1 MLSAQPARPRHARSA
16 TAESSIEFFRSEI
29 GHIGGMSFSWP
40 LCRGGPVSFVCQT
53 TIADEYSPK
62 ENSGGSVMTSRL
74 ALGATVAATVLFAGG
89 AASAQTHE
97 VTKLVPGSAFHGVH
111 GLGIDKAGRLF
122 AGSVAGAA
130 LYEVDRD
137 NGTAKIAIPG
147 PEGMADDIAFAPD
160 GTMAWTGFLTGDLY
174 SRKGDGPIKKLASG
188 LPGINSLAFRKD
200 GRLYATTVFLG
211 DTLYEIDVE
220 GVKPPRMIM
229 EKMGGLNGFEFGPDD
244 KLYGPLWFK
253 GQVARVDVDKA
264 ELTVVADGFK
274 IPAAVNFDSKGNL
287 WVVDTALGQLVRVD
301 PKTGEKKMVAQ
312 LKPSLDNLAIDD
324 KDRIF
329 VSNMADNGIQEVDP
343 ETGAAKQVIIGK
355 LALPGGIGVVSDG
368 LKDTIYVADLF
379 AYRTVDGATGEVSEP
394 ARMHAAGVTLEYPM
408 SATAKGDEVIL
419 SSWFTGTVQV
429 IDRKTGATR
438 ELMHDFKAPH
448 DAIRLDDGSIL
459 VNELGSK
466 SLVRASGEH
475 GKDRTVVIGGLE
487 GPVGLVGAGK
497 GDVFLTEA
505 FVGQVSRV
513 ESNGEKTVIAKDLKM
528 PEGIAMTPGGKLIVA
543 EVGAKRLVE
552 IDPQTGKH
560 TEIAGNLPI
569 GLPAAPG
576 GLPTNIPTGV
586 GVGAT
591 GVIYFSSDVEN
602 AIYKAVKK

>member
-1 MLSAQPARPRHARSA
+1 M
-16 TAESSIEFFRSEI
+16 
-29 GHIGGMSFSWP
+29 M
-40 LCRGGPVSFVCQT
+40 
-53 TIADEYSPK
+53 
-62 ENSGGSVMTSRL
+62 NRL
-74 ALGATVAATVLFAGG
+74 ALGATVAATVLIATG
-89 AASAQTHE
+89 AYAQTYE
-97 VTKLVPGSAFHGVH
+97 VTNLVPGSAFHGVH
-111 GLGIDKAGRLF
+111 GLGIDKSGRLF

-130 LYEVDRD
+130 LYEVDRN
-137 NGTAKIAIPG
+137 NGTAKIAIPT

-200 GRLYATTVFLG
+200 GRLYATQVFLG
-211 DTLYEIDVE
+211 DALYEIDVE
-220 GVKPPRMIM
+220 GVKPPRKIM

-244 KLYGPLWFK
+244 LLYGPLWFK
-253 GQVARVDVDKA
+253 GQVAKVDVDKA

-301 PKTGEKKMVAQ
+301 PKTGAKKMVAQ

-329 VSNMADNGIQEVDP
+329 VSNMADNGIQEVDA

-355 LALPGGIGVVSDG
+355 LALPGGIAVVSDG
-368 LKDTIYVADLF
+368 AKDTIYVADVF

-394 ARMHAAGVTLEYPM
+394 ARMHADGVTLEYPM
-408 SATAKGDEVIL
+408 SATAKGDDVIL

-429 IDRKTGATR
+429 IDRKTGKTR
-438 ELMHDFKAPH
+438 EMLHDFKAPH
-448 DAIRLDDGSIL
+448 DAIKLDDGSIL

-466 SLVRASGEH
+466 SLIRAGGEH
-475 GKDRTVVIGGLE
+475 GKNRTTVVGDLE
-487 GPVGLVGAGK
+487 GPVGMAGGAK
-497 GDVFLTEA
+497 GDVYITEA
-505 FVGQVSRV
+505 FAGQVSKV
-513 ESNGEKTVIAKDLKM
+513 EANGEKTIIAKDLKM
-528 PEGIAMTPGGKLIVA
+528 PEGIALAPDGRLIVA
-543 EVGAKRLVE
+543 EVGARRIIA
-552 IDPQTGKH
+552 IDAQNGTV

-569 GLPAAPG
+569 GLVAAPG

-586 GVGAT
+586 GVGASGT
-591 GVIYFSSDVEN
+591 IYFSSDIEN
-602 AIYKAVKK
+602 AIYKVTKK

>member
-1 MLSAQPARPRHARSA
+1 
-16 TAESSIEFFRSEI
+16 
-29 GHIGGMSFSWP
+29 
-40 LCRGGPVSFVCQT
+40 
-53 TIADEYSPK
+53 
-62 ENSGGSVMTSRL
+62 MTSRL
-74 ALGATVAATVLFAGG
+74 ALCATVAATVLLVSGVG
-89 AASAQTHE
+89 ASAQTYE
-97 VTKLVPGSAFHGVH
+97 VIPLVPGSAFHGVH

-130 LYEVDRD
+130 LYEVDRN
-137 NGTAKIAIPG
+137 NGTAKIAIPS
-147 PEGMADDIAFAPD
+147 PEGMADDIALAPD

-174 SRKGDGPIKKLASG
+174 ARKGDGPIKKLASG
-188 LPGINSLAFRKD
+188 LPGINSLAYRKD
-200 GRLYATTVFLG
+200 GRLYATQVFLG
-211 DTLYEIDVE
+211 DALYEIDVE

-253 GQVARVDVDKA
+253 GQVAKVDVDKA

-301 PKTGEKKMVAQ
+301 PKTGAKKMVAQ

-329 VSNMADNGIQEVDP
+329 VSNMADNGIQEVDA
-343 ETGAAKQVIIGK
+343 ETGAAKQVISGK

-368 LKDTIYVADLF
+368 AKDTIYVADVF

-408 SATAKGDEVIL
+408 SATARGDEVIL

-429 IDRKTGATR
+429 IERKTGATR
-438 ELMHDFKAPH
+438 EMMHDFKAPH
-448 DAIRLDDGSIL
+448 DAVRLADGSIL
-459 VNELGSK
+459 VSELGSK
-466 SLVRASGEH
+466 SLIRASGEH
-475 GKDRTVVIGGLE
+475 GKDRNVLIGGLE
-487 GPVGLVGAGK
+487 GPVGLVGGAK
-497 GDVFLTEA
+497 GDVYVTEA
-505 FVGQVSRV
+505 FAGQLSRV
-513 ESNGEKTVIAKDLKM
+513 GSNGEKTVIAKDLKM
-528 PEGIAMTPGGKLIVA
+528 PEGIALAPDGKLIVA
-543 EVGAKRLVE
+543 EVGAKRIVE
-552 IDPQTGKH
+552 IDPQTGKL

-569 GLPAAPG
+569 GLAGAPG

-586 GVGAT
+586 GVGASGT
-591 GVIYFSSDVEN
+591 IYFSSDIEN
-602 AIYKAVKK
+602 AIYKVVKK

>member
-1 MLSAQPARPRHARSA
+1 
-16 TAESSIEFFRSEI
+16 
-29 GHIGGMSFSWP
+29 
-40 LCRGGPVSFVCQT
+40 
-53 TIADEYSPK
+53 
-62 ENSGGSVMTSRL
+62 MTSRL
-74 ALGATVAATVLFAGG
+74 AFGATVAAAVLLATG
-89 AASAQTHE
+89 ASAQTYE

-111 GLGIDKAGRLF
+111 GLGIDKTGRLF

-130 LYEVDRD
+130 LYEVDRA
-137 NGTAKIAIPG
+137 NGTAKIAIPS

-174 SRKGDGPIKKLASG
+174 SRKGDGPVKKLASG

-200 GRLYATTVFLG
+200 GRLYATQVFLG
-211 DTLYEIDVE
+211 DALYEIDVE
-220 GVKPPRMIM
+220 GAKPPRKIM

-244 KLYGPLWFK
+244 MLYGPLWFK

-301 PKTGEKKMVAQ
+301 PKTGAKKMVAQ
-312 LKPSLDNLAIDD
+312 LKASLDNLAIDD

-368 LKDTIYVADLF
+368 GKDTIYVADLF
-379 AYRTVDGATGEVSEP
+379 AYRTVDGSTGEVSEP
-394 ARMHAAGVTLEYPM
+394 ARMHADGVTLEYPM
-408 SATAKGDEVIL
+408 SATAKGDDVLL
-419 SSWFTGTVQV
+419 SSWFTGTVQL
-429 IDRKTGATR
+429 IDRKTGKTR
-438 ELMHDFKAPH
+438 EMLHGFKAPH
-448 DAIRLDDGSIL
+448 DAIKLADGSIL

-475 GKDRTVVIGGLE
+475 GKDRTVLAGGLE
-487 GPVGLVGAGK
+487 RPVGLVAGSK
-497 GDVFLTEA
+497 GDVYVTEA
-505 FVGQVSRV
+505 FIGQVSLI
-513 ESNGEKTVIAKDLKM
+513 ESNGEKTIIAKGLKM
-528 PEGIAMTPGGKLIVA
+528 PEGIALGPDGMLVVA
-543 EVGAKRLVE
+543 EVGAKRLIR
-552 IDPQTGKH
+552 IDPKSGTV
-560 TEIAGNLPI
+560 TEIAANLPI

-576 GLPTNIPTGV
+576 GLPSNIPTGV

-602 AIYKAVKK
+602 AIYKVVKK

>member
-1 MLSAQPARPRHARSA
+1 
-16 TAESSIEFFRSEI
+16 
-29 GHIGGMSFSWP
+29 
-40 LCRGGPVSFVCQT
+40 
-53 TIADEYSPK
+53 
-62 ENSGGSVMTSRL
+62 MTSRL
-74 ALGATVAATVLFAGG
+74 ALATTVAAIVLGNTAV
-89 AASAQTHE
+89 ASAQTYE

-111 GLGIDKAGRLF
+111 GLGIDKSGRLF

-130 LYEVDRD
+130 LYEVDRT
-137 NGTAKIAIPG
+137 NGTAKIAVAS

-174 SRKGDGPIKKLASG
+174 SRKGDGPVKKLASG

-200 GRLYATTVFLG
+200 GRLYATQVFLG
-211 DTLYEIDVE
+211 DALYEIDVE
-220 GVKPPRMIM
+220 GVKPPRKIM

-244 KLYGPLWFK
+244 MLYGPLWFK

-264 ELTVVADGFK
+264 ELSVVADGFK

-287 WVVDTALGQLVRVD
+287 FVVDTALGQLVRVD
-301 PKTGEKKMVAQ
+301 PKTGAKKMVAQ

-343 ETGAAKQVIIGK
+343 EAGTAKQVIIGK

-368 LKDTIYVADLF
+368 GKDTIYIADVF

-394 ARMHAAGVTLEYPM
+394 ARMHADGVTLEYPM
-408 SATAKGDEVIL
+408 SATANGDDVLL
-419 SSWFTGTVQV
+419 SSWFTGTVQL
-429 IDRKTGATR
+429 IDRKTGKTK
-438 ELMHDFKAPH
+438 EMLHDFKAPH
-448 DAIRLDDGSIL
+448 DAVKLGDGSIL

-475 GKDRTVVIGGLE
+475 GKDRTVVIGDLE
-487 GPVGLVGAGK
+487 GPVGLVAGS
-497 GDVFLTEA
+497 GGTVYLTEA
-505 FVGQVSRV
+505 FAGQVSKV
-513 ESNGEKTVIAKDLKM
+513 EANGEKTVIAKDLKG
-528 PEGIAMTPGGKLIVA
+528 PEGIALAPDGKLIVA
-543 EVGAKRLVE
+543 EVGAKRIIQ
-552 IDPQTGKH
+552 IDPANGTV
-560 TEIAGNLPI
+560 TEIAANLPI

-576 GLPTNIPTGV
+576 GLPSNIPTGV

-591 GVIYFSSDVEN
+591 GVIYFSSDIEN
-602 AIYKAVKK
+602 AIYKVVRK

>member
-1 MLSAQPARPRHARSA
+1 MKNRLACAAFVAAIVSA
-16 TAESSIEFFRSEI
+16 TSVSAEN
-29 GHIGGMSFSWP
+29 W
-40 LCRGGPVSFVCQT
+40 
-53 TIADEYSPK
+53 
-62 ENSGGSVMTSRL
+62 
-74 ALGATVAATVLFAGG
+74 
-89 AASAQTHE
+89 E

-111 GLGIDKAGRLF
+111 GLAIDKAGHLF

-130 LYEVDRD
+130 LYEVDRN
-137 NGTAKIAIPG
+137 NGTAKIAIPA

-200 GRLYATTVFLG
+200 GRLYATQVFLG
-211 DTLYEIDVE
+211 DALYEIDVE
-220 GVKPPRMIM
+220 GAKPPRKIM

-244 KLYGPLWFK
+244 LLYGPLWFK
-253 GQVARVDVDKA
+253 GQVAKVDVDKA

-287 WVVDTALGQLVRVD
+287 WVVDTALGQLVKVD
-301 PKTGEKKMVAQ
+301 PKTGAKKMVAQ

-368 LKDTIYVADLF
+368 ARDTIYVADVF
-379 AYRTVDGATGEVSEP
+379 AYRTVDGTTGEVTEP
-394 ARMHAAGVTLEYPM
+394 ARMHADGMTLEYPM
-408 SATAKGDEVIL
+408 SATARGDDVIL

-429 IDRKTGATR
+429 IDRKTGKTR
-438 ELMHDFKAPH
+438 EMLHGFKAPH
-448 DAIRLDDGSIL
+448 DAVKLGDGSIL

-475 GKDRTVVIGGLE
+475 GKDRTVVISGLE
-487 GPVGLVGAGK
+487 GPVGLAAASGGA
-497 GDVFLTEA
+497 VYLTEA
-505 FVGQVSRV
+505 FAGQVSKV
-513 ESNGEKTVIAKDLKM
+513 EANGEKTVVAKDLKG
-528 PEGIAMTPGGKLIVA
+528 PEGIAVAPDGKLIVA
-543 EVGAKRLVE
+543 EVGAKRIVS
-552 IDPQTGKH
+552 IDPGSGAV
-560 TEIAGNLPI
+560 TEIAANLPI
-569 GLPAAPG
+569 GLPATPG
-576 GLPTNIPTGV
+576 GLPSNIPTGV

-591 GVIYFSSDVEN
+591 GVIYFSSDIEN
-602 AIYKAVKK
+602 AIYKVVRK

>member
-1 MLSAQPARPRHARSA
+1 
-16 TAESSIEFFRSEI
+16 
-29 GHIGGMSFSWP
+29 
-40 LCRGGPVSFVCQT
+40 
-53 TIADEYSPK
+53 
-62 ENSGGSVMTSRL
+62 MTSRL
-74 ALGATVAATVLFAGG
+74 ALCATVAATIFFDFPG
-89 AASAQTHE
+89 AASAQTYE

-111 GLGIDKAGRLF
+111 GLGIDKAGHLF

-137 NGTAKIAIPG
+137 NGTAKIAIPT

-174 SRKGDGPIKKLASG
+174 SRKGEGPIKKLASG
-188 LPGINSLAFRKD
+188 LPGINSLAYRKD

-253 GQVARVDVDKA
+253 GQVAKIDVDKP

-274 IPAAVNFDSKGNL
+274 VPAAVNFDSKGNL

-301 PKTGEKKMVAQ
+301 PKSGVKKMVAQ

-343 ETGAAKQVIIGK
+343 ETGAARQLISGK
-355 LALPGGIGVVSDG
+355 LALPGGIGVVSEG
-368 LKDTIYVADLF
+368 LKDTIYVADVF

-429 IDRKTGATR
+429 IDRKTGATK
-438 ELMHDFKAPH
+438 EMMHGFKAPH
-448 DAIRLDDGSIL
+448 DAIRLADGSIL
-459 VNELGSK
+459 VNELGNK
-466 SLVRASGEH
+466 ALVRASGEH
-475 GKDRTVVIGGLE
+475 GKDRTVLVGDLA
-487 GPVGLVGAGK
+487 GPIGLVGGSK
-497 GDVFLTEA
+497 GEVYVTEA
-505 FVGQVSRV
+505 FAGQVSKV
-513 ESNGEKTVIAKDLKM
+513 ESNGEKTVVAKELKM
-528 PEGIAMTPGGKLIVA
+528 PEGIALAGDGKLIVA
-543 EVGAKRLVE
+543 EVGAKRIVE
-552 IDPQTGKH
+552 IDPQTGKL

-569 GLPAAPG
+569 GLPATPG

-586 GVGAT
+586 GVGASGT
-591 GVIYFSSDVEN
+591 IYFSSDIEN
-602 AIYKAVKK
+602 AIYKVAKK

>member
-1 MLSAQPARPRHARSA
+1 
-16 TAESSIEFFRSEI
+16 
-29 GHIGGMSFSWP
+29 
-40 LCRGGPVSFVCQT
+40 
-53 TIADEYSPK
+53 
-62 ENSGGSVMTSRL
+62 MTSRL
-74 ALGATVAATVLFAGG
+74 ALCATIAATVLLAPGVG
-89 AASAQTHE
+89 ASAQTFE
-97 VTKLVPGSAFHGVH
+97 VTRLVPGSAFHGVH

-130 LYEVDRD
+130 LYEVDRA
-137 NGTAKIAIPG
+137 NGTAKIVIPT

-188 LPGINSLAFRKD
+188 LPGINSLAYRKD

-211 DTLYEIDVE
+211 DTLYEIDIE

-229 EKMGGLNGFEFGPDD
+229 EKLGGLNGFEFGPDD
-244 KLYGPLWFK
+244 MLYGPLWFK
-253 GQVARVDVDKA
+253 GQVAKVDVDKA

-301 PKTGEKKMVAQ
+301 PKTGAKKMVAQ

-343 ETGAAKQVIIGK
+343 ETGTARQVIIGK

-368 LKDTIYVADLF
+368 GKDTIYIADVF

-394 ARMHAAGVTLEYPM
+394 ARMHADGVTLEYPM
-408 SATAKGDEVIL
+408 SATAKGDDVIL

-429 IDRKTGATR
+429 IDRKTGKTR
-438 ELMHDFKAPH
+438 EMMHDFKAPH

-466 SLVRASGEH
+466 SLIRASGEH
-475 GKDRTVVIGGLE
+475 GKDRTVLSGGLE
-487 GPVGLVGAGK
+487 GPVGLVGGSK
-497 GDVFLTEA
+497 GDVYVTEA
-505 FVGQVSRV
+505 FAGQVSKV

-528 PEGIAMTPGGKLIVA
+528 PEGIALAPDGKLIVA
-543 EVGAKRLVE
+543 EVGAKRIVE
-552 IDPQTGKH
+552 IDPRNGNV

-569 GLPAAPG
+569 GLAATPG

-586 GVGAT
+586 GVGASGT
-591 GVIYFSSDVEN
+591 IYFSSDIEN
-602 AIYKAVKK
+602 AIYKVTKK